1 MNTIMKK
8 FILQIS
14 MILVLLPASAKNYI
28 WLHGMEGHSGA
39 NTWDIYKDDLTKTN
53 GKIYEYKST
62 SGIKKIA
69 ENLSGTIKSAGD
81 TVDQILIGHSMG
93 GLVARSLQQ
102 ITPGIKGIITVGTA
116 NNGSVAVENVLTGK
130 IINQI
135 SLMIA
140 GVSLAF
146 DASIL
151 YATAS
156 APPVTTLAA
165 PVVVPLTIIKNI
177 LMFQTLYSM
186 NESFNSLVNFYAF
199 THQCIYDMKPNSAYL
214 KEINGKKIDVP
225 IINIYGAED
234 NWQIIRALGSLKRVK
249 DVKNPLNIDKTFDMD
264 FVQGVRSGMG
274 IVNQIRNLHN
284 SVYNTLGVPAVF
296 MPWLWITRELILK
309 ARYNW
314 DKIYWDLETGMH
326 AKLAVNLGAV
336 GYKNQSY
343 CIPSG
348 YSLGKLVCTTKYL
361 PYVTDNDGI
370 LAGSSSIIN
379 DTLSSVVVHT
389 IRVENVNHQEM
400 GNHPKM
406 RKTLENI
413 IKLKSYGD
421 SF

>member
-1 MNTIMKK
+1 MFMA
-8 FILQIS
+8 L
-14 MILVLLPASAKNYI
+14 MPASGTKYI
-28 WLHGMEGHSGA
+28 WLHGMEGHNGA
-39 NTWDIYKDDLTKTN
+39 NTWDIYKADFTKTN

-69 ENLSGTIKSAGD
+69 ENLSSTIKSAGD
-81 TVDQILIGHSMG
+81 TIDQILIGHSMG

-102 ITPGIKGIITVGTA
+102 ITPGVNGIITVGTA
-116 NNGSVAVENVLTGK
+116 NNGSVAVENVLSGK
-130 IINQI
+130 TINQI
-135 SLMIA
+135 AFMIA

-146 DASIL
+146 DASII

-165 PVVVPLTIIKNI
+165 PVVIPLTLIKNI
-177 LMFQTLYSM
+177 LMLQTLAGM
-186 NESFNSLVNFYAF
+186 NDSFKNLVNFYAV

-214 KEINGKKIDVP
+214 KEINSKKIDIP

-234 NWQIIRALGSLKRVK
+234 NWQIIRALGSLKRVN

-274 IVNQIRNLHN
+274 LVSQIQNLHN
-284 SVYNTLGVPAVF
+284 SVYNTLAVPAVF
-296 MPWLWITRELILK
+296 MPWIWITRELILK

-314 DKIYWDLETGMH
+314 DKIYWELENGMH

-336 GYKNQSY
+336 GYKYLNY

-348 YSLGKLVCTTKYL
+348 YSLDKLVCTSKYL

-370 LAGSSSIIN
+370 LAGSSSIMN
-379 DTLSSVVVHT
+379 DTLSSVKVHN

-406 RKTLENI
+406 RKTFENI

-421 SF
+421 AF